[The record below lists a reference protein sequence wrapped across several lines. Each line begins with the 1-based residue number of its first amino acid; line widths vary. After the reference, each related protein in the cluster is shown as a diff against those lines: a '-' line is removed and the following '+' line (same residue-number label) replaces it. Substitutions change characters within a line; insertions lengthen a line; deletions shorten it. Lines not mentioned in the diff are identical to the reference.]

1 MKQHV
6 ASLFR
11 ARIFVFS
18 IGLFAGIPVFAQP
31 APAGAP
37 IPPPGATISLDL
49 TRSVWPSPDG
59 HSLLAS
65 TRATASSAWSQPNRL
80 LTLRG
85 LIRGLTFSPDGSQVA
100 FTNAR
105 SAKLTDST
113 NTIDYS
119 FIAVFDVRT
128 RHLAYLD
135 SSFDT
140 DTNPIWSGDG
150 RLVNFAR
157 SVPGHPMQRVT
168 MPVPPEADWSAP
180 PKRQGEPFTLA
191 AVLSAPIISAPRPS
205 GDGRALAYT
214 ARESRER
221 NVYLLPAFGPA
232 RRIASFAGDDGQEL
246 GDLAVSR
253 TGAAVAFTRGGPA
266 NDEGDS
272 PNPVSTPDPP
282 REQLWIVAADGTPP
296 RFLGVG
302 GSPQFTPDDH
312 FLVWQAHDAV
322 VAVALIWKSGRLEGV
337 GVPQEFL
344 SGHRDNLLFSPDG
357 KHAAYT
363 RNDGIEVFDLA
374 TRTAVVIP
382 HAGQTD
388 DSPVWSPDGRQL
400 AFLRHARSPDKC
412 GNYRFCGP
420 DVAAEPWSIWT
431 SSIIDPQPHK
441 LWQADAGIGSVYYP
455 LDQSLSLLP
464 GAHGNQLF
472 WSADDRIAFDW
483 ERDGWRHLYAIPANG
498 AGETPTLLTPGEGE
512 IETVALALDR
522 RHLLVATNIG
532 DLGRRHIAIV
542 SFDAAGLK
550 HITSGDASEWSP
562 TPLAGGAFAFVRG
575 GWNTPPVIVVRDA
588 AGRTHAATLPRVPAI
603 FPASQ
608 LVKPRLVEFPGI
620 DGQKAFGQLFVPRR
634 PQGCAVIFAHGGI
647 VRQMLPGYHY
657 MDVYSYL
664 YEINQYIAVRGCIVL
679 SVEYRSSIMRG
690 YAFRNAPGW
699 GFAGNAEMLDIIGG
713 ARYLLAR
720 KEVDPHRLGIY
731 GLSWGGYI
739 TSLALAHH
747 SELFAA
753 GADFAGVHTSTNDAG
768 IPFSPVAN
776 IATWSAPVFLAQGD
790 DDRNVSF
797 AEGLLLARALQKDR
811 PGVEFVE
818 RVDPGETHEL
828 DLTFSDMVS
837 TYGQGIGFLLGHLG
851 LLDQDNV
858 PATHH

>member
-1 MKQHV
+1 
-6 ASLFR
+6 LW
-11 ARIFVFS
+11 
-18 IGLFAGIPVFAQP
+18 
-31 APAGAP
+31 
-37 IPPPGATISLDL
+37 T
-49 TRSVWPSPDG
+49 
-59 HSLLAS
+59 S
-65 TRATASSAWSQPNRL
+65 TRAAGSSEWSQPIRL

-85 LIRGLTFSPDGSQVA
+85 LIRELAFAPDGSQVV

-105 SAKLTDST
+105 SVKLTEST
-113 NTIDYS
+113 STIDYS
-119 FIAVFDVRT
+119 FIVVFDMRT

-135 SSFDT
+135 PSFDT

-150 RLVNFAR
+150 RQVSFAR
-157 SVPGHPMQRVT
+157 SVPGHPVQRVSE
-168 MPVPPEADWSAP
+168 PVPPQAIWSAP
-180 PKRQGEPFTLA
+180 PKRHGEPFTLA
-191 AVLSAPIISAPRPS
+191 AVLSAPIISSPQPS
-205 GDGRALAYT
+205 GDGRALTYT
-214 ARESRER
+214 AREGSER
-221 NVYLLPAFGPA
+221 RVYLLPASGPA
-232 RRIASFAGDDGQEL
+232 RCIAKFAGDDGQEL
-246 GDLAVSR
+246 GNVAISR
-253 TGAAVAFTRGGPA
+253 TGAAIAFTRGGPP
-266 NDEGDS
+266 NDDGDS
-272 PNPVSTPDPP
+272 PNPASSPDSP
-282 REQLWIVAADGTPP
+282 REQLWIVAADGSPP

-302 GSPQFTPDDH
+302 SSPQFTPDDH
-312 FLVWQAHDAV
+312 FLVWQAHDTV
-322 VAVALIWKSGRLEGV
+322 VAVALVWKSGHLDGV
-337 GVPQEFL
+337 SVPQEFL
-344 SGHRDNLLFSPDG
+344 SGRRDILLFSPDG
-357 KHAAYT
+357 THAAYI
-363 RNDGIEVFDLA
+363 RNDGIEVIDLA
-374 TRTAVVIP
+374 THTAIVIP

-388 DSPVWSPDGRQL
+388 DAPVWSPDGRQL
-400 AFLRHARSPDKC
+400 AFLRHSRPPDKC

-420 DVAAEPWSIWT
+420 VIAAEPWSIWT

-441 LWQADAGIGSVYYP
+441 LWQADSGIGSVYYP

-472 WSADDRIAFDW
+472 WSADNHIAFVW

-498 AGETPTLLTPGEGE
+498 AGATPTLLSPGEGE
-512 IETVALALDR
+512 IETVALARDR
-522 RHLLVATNIG
+522 RHLFVATNIG
-532 DLGRRHIAIV
+532 DLGRRHIAMV

-550 HITSGDASEWSP
+550 LITSGDASEWSP
-562 TPLAGGAFAFVRG
+562 TPLAAGACAFVRG
-575 GWNTPPVIVVRDA
+575 GWNTPPVVVVRAA
-588 AGRTHAATLPRVPAI
+588 AGQTHAATLPRVPAM

-608 LVKPRLVEFPGI
+608 LVKPRLVEFPGL

-657 MDVYSYL
+657 MDAYSYL
-664 YEINQYIAVRGCIVL
+664 YEINQYIAARGCVVL

-699 GFAGNAEMLDIIGG
+699 GFAGNAEMLDVIGG
-713 ARYLLAR
+713 AHYLLAR

-768 IPFSPVAN
+768 IPVSPVAN

-797 AEGLLLARALQKDR
+797 AEGLLLARALQEDR
-811 PGVEFVE
+811 PAVEFVQ

-837 TYGQGIGFLLGHLG
+837 SYGQGIGFLLGHLG
-851 LLDQDNV
+851 LDDKDNV
-858 PATHH
+858 PAPQH